1 MVDRKVIL
9 NAYKKGPEAVIS
21 LFEET
26 FSKLE
31 RRIEELE
38 NRSKKNSK
46 NSHKP
51 PSTDGLRKPVTKS
64 LRKSSQRQTG
74 GQLGHKGHTLHLTT
88 TPDHTITYSPM
99 HCTCCNT
106 SLNHEP
112 VKGYRI
118 RQVYD
123 LPPIQIEV
131 TEHKVEQKECPHCH
145 SIQESQFPSTVSR
158 PVQYGPNI
166 KRLIPYL
173 THYQC
178 LSLKRT
184 KEFFQDCFGH
194 SISEGTLVNHTHAF
208 SSELQPFL
216 QEVKE
221 KILQST
227 VVHFDETGMRVENK
241 TQWLHTASTPE
252 VTLQHIHQKRGK
264 EAMDAGEILPS
275 FSGIAMHDGW
285 KPYDVYTDC
294 RHVLCNAHLLRDL
307 QGIIDSTG
315 QKWAQQM
322 QEFLTQALTLKKQ
335 YKGILPKTEQQNL
348 FAVYQSILKEQ
359 PAFSTELKKK
369 GKRTPA
375 QNLWN
380 RFVKYA
386 DRILAFL
393 EHPDIP
399 FDNNQAERD
408 IRMTKVKQKVSG
420 TFRSKKGAES
430 FCQIRS
436 FMSTM
441 KKQKHSV
448 LQAIGQVIE
457 TGTVPWNSTT
467 S

>member
-1 MVDRKVIL
+1 M
-9 NAYKKGPEAVIS
+9 
-21 LFEET
+21 
-26 FSKLE
+26 
-31 RRIEELE
+31 
-38 NRSKKNSK
+38 
-46 NSHKP
+46 
-51 PSTDGLRKPVTKS
+51 
-64 LRKSSQRQTG
+64 
-74 GQLGHKGHTLHLTT
+74 GHKGHTLHLTT
-88 TPDHTITYSPM
+88 TPDHTITNSPT

-106 SLNHEP
+106 SLHHEP

-158 PVQYGPNI
+158 PVQYGPHI

-184 KEFFQDCFGH
+184 KEFFQDCFGY
-194 SISEGTLVNHTHAF
+194 SISEGTLVNHTQAF
-208 SSELQPFL
+208 ASQLQPFL

-221 KILQST
+221 KILQSS
-227 VVHFDETGMRVENK
+227 VVHFDETGMRVEKK

-252 VTLQHIHQKRGK
+252 VTLQHIHEKRGK

-285 KPYDVYTDC
+285 KPYDVFTDC

-315 QKWAQQM
+315 QKWAKHM
-322 QEFLTQALTLKKQ
+322 QEFLTQALHLKKQ
-335 YKGILPKTEQQNL
+335 YKGILSEVEQETL
-348 FAVYQSILKEQ
+348 ITIYHSILKEKPVLSAEQ
-359 PAFSTELKKK
+359 KKK
-369 GKRTPA
+369 RKQTPA

-380 RFVKYA
+380 RFDKYD

-399 FDNNQAERD
+399 FDN
-408 IRMTKVKQKVSG
+408 
-420 TFRSKKGAES
+420 
-430 FCQIRS
+430 
-436 FMSTM
+436 
-441 KKQKHSV
+441 
-448 LQAIGQVIE
+448 
-457 TGTVPWNSTT
+457 
-467 S
+467 

>member
-1 MVDRKVIL
+1 
-9 NAYKKGPEAVIS
+9 
-21 LFEET
+21 
-26 FSKLE
+26 
-31 RRIEELE
+31 
-38 NRSKKNSK
+38 KKNSQ

-64 LRKSSQRQTG
+64 LRKSSHRQTG
-74 GQLGHKGHTLHLTT
+74 GQLGHKGHTLSLTA
-88 TPDHTITYSPM
+88 TPDHTITYSPTY
-99 HCTCCNT
+99 CTCCHT
-106 SLNHEP
+106 SLDHEP
-112 VKGYRI
+112 VNGYRI

-123 LPPIQIEV
+123 LPPIQIKV

-145 SIQESQFPSTVSR
+145 AIQEAQFPSTVSR
-158 PVQYGPNI
+158 PVQYGPNV

-194 SISEGTLVNHTHAF
+194 AISEGTLVNHTHAF
-208 SSELQPFL
+208 SSQLHPFL
-216 QEVKE
+216 QDVKE
-221 KILQST
+221 KILQSP

-275 FSGIAMHDGW
+275 FSGIAIHDGW
-285 KPYDVYTDC
+285 KSYDAYIDC

-322 QEFLTQALTLKKQ
+322 QEFLTQALTLKKE
-335 YKGILPKTEQQNL
+335 YKGSLSKAKQQHL
-348 FAVYQSILKEQ
+348 FTVYQSILKEQ
-359 PAFSTELKKK
+359 PVLSAKLKKQRK
-369 GKRTPA
+369 QTPA

-420 TFRSKKGAES
+420 TFRSKEGAES

-441 KKQKHSV
+441 KKQKQSV